1 MRTLLL
7 GIVGAIIG
15 GAAGSLGAA
24 LVGFTVGALWGQLSA
39 VGERLNAIGGRLR
52 DLEREVRNLEK
63 PAPTPMTPPI
73 PARETGID
81 TRPAVLA
88 PDVVTSQVPAPGPPL
103 VPPAAAIPPR
113 PSQPAAEVSRDQ
125 RVPAAD
131 KPIGLPEPVTA
142 GIGWIIDFFTTGN
155 VVVKVGVIILFFG
168 VGFLIR
174 FAAERG
180 VLPIEYRLMGVT
192 AGALVMLGIGWRL
205 RRSRPDYATALQG
218 GAVGMLY
225 LIIFAAFRLY
235 ELLPALLTFSLL
247 LLVVVLSGAL
257 AVLQNAMALA
267 VLGTGGGFLAPIL
280 ASTGSGSHVGLFSYY
295 LLLNAGVVGLAW
307 FRSWRLL
314 NWLGFVFTF
323 GIGFVWGAQY
333 YQPAF
338 FRTTEPFLIVFFLF
352 YVTVAV
358 LFAHRQP
365 PRLRGYIDGSL
376 VFGTPAIAF
385 AMQSALVRDMPFARA
400 YSAVVVS
407 ALYLLLARTLWRR
420 DVALRALAE
429 AFVALGVVFLTLAIP
444 LAFDGHGTAA
454 AWALEGA
461 GLLWVGVR
469 QQRVVARAFATLL
482 QIGAGLAFALMA
494 TTSVSDLPILN
505 STFLGCVAIAVGGVA
520 SARQYFKA
528 RDIRQ
533 HWEAPLEWTLLVWGL
548 LWWSG
553 AVEREIDRFVEPE
566 FYLQA
571 LVVSVAA
578 SGLVLSTL
586 ARLWEWPTLMHA
598 TTPVFPLSAL
608 MALAAYL
615 DDGRPGPWSNS
626 GWLAWP
632 VAVGASYVLLWRFE
646 STWQSFIVRA
656 WHAGTA
662 ALLVFLLTWAGAA
675 MVDQLVLDSSTWGH
689 AMWAVVPS
697 LAVLALLYYGHLIS
711 WPVERFRRLYVTLV
725 PVAPAA
731 CIALWIVWACSQ
743 SGEATPLP
751 YVPVVNPIEIAQAL
765 GLITIYAWTR
775 VWDGEEFH
783 AAMTRLVRPGVAVL
797 AFLAL
802 NAVVGRIVHFYLD
815 VPYDLGALTESATF
829 QAGLS
834 VLWALTALSVM
845 TLAGRRG
852 ERNVWFVGAGLL
864 GILTLKLF
872 LVDLDNVG
880 GVARIISFIVTGVLI
895 LVIGY
900 VSPLPPKVERMT
912 T

>member
-1 MRTLLL
+1 MVRILLL

-24 LVGFTVGALWGQLSA
+24 LVGFAVGALWGQLSA

-52 DLEREVRNLEK
+52 DLEREVRNPREARSHADD
-63 PAPTPMTPPI
+63 PADSCSRSRGRYQASRPCTRCRDISGARARTAPGTTSGGDSAPTV
-73 PARETGID
+73 AACRGGI
-81 TRPAVLA
+81 TRPAR
-88 PDVVTSQVPAPGPPL
+88 PP
-103 VPPAAAIPPR
+103 
-113 PSQPAAEVSRDQ
+113 
-125 RVPAAD
+125 AD

-142 GIGWIIDFFTTGN
+142 GIGWIVDFFTTGN

-168 VGFLIR
+168 VAFLIR
-174 FAAERG
+174 FAAERS

-407 ALYLLLARTLWRR
+407 ALYLVLARTLWRR

-533 HWEAPLEWTLLVWGL
+533 DWEAPLEWTLLVWGL

-553 AVEREIDRFVEPE
+553 AVEREIDRFVDASVLSPGPGRERRRE
-566 FYLQA
+566 RLRAVHSCEA
-571 LVVSVAA
+571 LGVAHVDACDDASVSVVGSHGVRCVFRQRQAGA
-578 SGLVLSTL
+578 VVEWWLV
-586 ARLWEWPTLMHA
+586 
-598 TTPVFPLSAL
+598 
-608 MALAAYL
+608 
-615 DDGRPGPWSNS
+615 
-626 GWLAWP
+626 AWP

-662 ALLVFLLTWAGAA
+662 GLLVFLLTWAGAA
-675 MVDQLVLDSSTWGH
+675 MVNQFVLDSSTWGN

-697 LAVLALLYYGHLIS
+697 LAMLALLYYGHLIS
-711 WPVERFRRLYVTLV
+711 WPVERFRRLYVTVV

-743 SGEATPLP
+743 SGEAAPLP

-765 GLITIYAWTR
+765 GLITIYAWSSR
-775 VWDGEEFH
+775 VGWGRVC
-783 AAMTRLVRPGVAVL
+783 AARWR
-797 AFLAL
+797 
-802 NAVVGRIVHFYLD
+802 H
-815 VPYDLGALTESATF
+815 
-829 QAGLS
+829 
-834 VLWALTALSVM
+834 
-845 TLAGRRG
+845 
-852 ERNVWFVGAGLL
+852 WFVQVSRCW
-864 GILTLKLF
+864 LF
-872 LVDLDNVG
+872 W
-880 GVARIISFIVTGVLI
+880 R
-895 LVIGY
+895 
-900 VSPLPPKVERMT
+900 
-912 T
+912 